1 MEHITH
7 VMILLTMKV
16 FISELKKKSKFSTFY
31 NTCMGNDSIDDFCV
45 LSFWEP
51 ESVSYLYNPV
61 EFSDD
66 D

>member
-1 MEHITH
+1 
-7 VMILLTMKV
+7 MKV
-16 FISELKKKSKFSTFY
+16 FISEFKKKSRFSTFY

-66 D
+66 DW